1 MYARKLTHDHR
12 GNPRPQMFKKK
23 KKGKEKTN
31 KLALSEIGTE
41 CQTQWSKWLLL
52 TELASHPI

>member
-1 MYARKLTHDHR
+1 MTTVATLGHR
-12 GNPRPQMFKKK
+12 CLKKK